1 MEKRKNILEKLGS
14 LIPGYSGY
22 AERDGKR
29 TADKVL
35 RTGIADKLEATEK
48 ALYTRM
54 NNAILQK
61 DKEGM
66 HTLESCRKEVN
77 TLCSKIRHAPYGE
90 TSIFADV
97 KIKEAELDRI
107 HELDL
112 GLLEAARSLEEGAED
127 AGMVELDELIKRVAS
142 GLEER
147 ENYLN
152 KF

>member
-14 LIPGYSGY
+14 LIPGYNGY

-29 TADKVL
+29 AADKVL
-35 RTGIADKLEATEK
+35 RTGIADKLEATVK
-48 ALYTRM
+48 ALYTRI

-66 HTLESCRKEVN
+66 HALESYRKEVN
-77 TLCSKIRHAPYGE
+77 TLCSKIKHAPYGE
-90 TSIFADV
+90 TSIFADA
-97 KIKEAELDRI
+97 KIKEKELDRI

-127 AGMVELDELIKRVAS
+127 AGMEELEELIKRVAS
-142 GLEER
+142 GLKER

-152 KF
+152 QF

>member
-1 MEKRKNILEKLGS
+1 MEKLGS
-14 LIPGYSGY
+14 LIPGYNGY

-35 RTGIADKLEATEK
+35 RAGIADKLEATEK

-77 TLCSKIRHAPYGE
+77 TLCSKIKHAPYGE
-90 TSIFADV
+90 TSIFADA
-97 KIKEAELDRI
+97 KIKEEELDRI
-107 HELDL
+107 HEIDL
-112 GLLEAARSLEEGAED
+112 GLLEAVRSLEEGSED
-127 AGMVELDELIKRVAS
+127 AGMDEMDELIKRVAS

-152 KF
+152 QF